1 MVNYYELQKTIGE
14 TERFL
19 EKLKDYEKH
28 NDPWGNTESAAANRA
43 SMDLTKQLA
52 RFRGTAVRRD

>member
-19 EKLKDYEKH
+19 EKLKDYEKYG
-28 NDPWGNTESAAANRA
+28 DAWGSPESAAASRA

>member
-19 EKLKDYEKH
+19 QKLRDYEKH
-28 NDPWGNTESAAANRA
+28 SDPWGNSESAAAGRA
-43 SMDLTKQLA
+43 SMDLTNSLLGLEVQQ
-52 RFRGTAVRRD
+52 